1 MVNPLAPREPG
12 AYARG
17 MTSDPKNQNDS
28 PDAVDPAEAPAG
40 GTPDDVQ
47 KLLDEETT
55 DENGKPLENP
65 SGG

>member
-1 MVNPLAPREPG
+1 MARERC
-12 AYARG
+12 AYVRL
-17 MTSDPKNQNDS
+17 MTSDPKNQDES
-28 PDAVDPAEAPAG
+28 PGAVEAAEAPAD
-40 GTPDDVQ
+40 GTPDDVR

>member
-1 MVNPLAPREPG
+1 
-12 AYARG
+12 
-17 MTSDPKNQNDS
+17 MTSDPKNQNEG
-28 PDAVDPAEAPAG
+28 PGVVEPAEAPAG

-47 KLLDEETT
+47 ELLDEETT

>member
-1 MVNPLAPREPG
+1 
-12 AYARG
+12 
-17 MTSDPKNQNDS
+17 MTSDPKNQNEGQG
-28 PDAVDPAEAPAG
+28 AVEAAEAPAG

>member
-1 MVNPLAPREPG
+1 
-12 AYARG
+12 
-17 MTSDPKNQNDS
+17 MTSDPKNQDES
-28 PDAVDPAEAPAG
+28 PGAVEAAEAPAG
-40 GTPDDVQ
+40 GTPDDVR

>member
-1 MVNPLAPREPG
+1 M
-12 AYARG
+12 
-17 MTSDPKNQNDS
+17 MSDQRNQKEN
-28 PDAVDPAEAPAG
+28 PDAVEAAEVPAG

-47 KLLDEETT
+47 ELLDEETT